1 MFNGPRAGI
10 NVNDGFGGGNQIEK
24 NLLFNFVRG
33 NTYFTFMWMTLKK
46 NFTCVICKIIIFNFF
61 H

>member
-46 NFTCVICKIIIFNFF
+46 ISHVLFAKL
-61 H
+61 